1 MIASRLIVGTQSLF
15 VCLFSFEVDFHMMSS
30 PGMKFSHCVIHILRI
45 SFHLILKK
53 ISFFSKY

>member
-1 MIASRLIVGTQSLF
+1 MIASRLIVGAQSLF

-30 PGMKFSHCVIHILRI
+30 PGMKFSHCVIHIL
-45 SFHLILKK
+45 SFYLILK